1 MIMLS
6 MQNAIFWFASH
17 SDLTGGSQLSVEAI
31 PYGNSTVLK
40 SQMQRFAEQRRIRL
54 IGQSLIEDSKRRVE
68 TLKKVSKTAE
78 ISKNRGLK
86 SSTEHVF

>member
-31 PYGNSTVLK
+31 PYGNSTMPNRKCRDLLGTAASASSVNLRLK
-40 SQMQRFAEQRRIRL
+40 I
-54 IGQSLIEDSKRRVE
+54 QSGELKR
-68 TLKKVSKTAE
+68 
-78 ISKNRGLK
+78 
-86 SSTEHVF
+86 